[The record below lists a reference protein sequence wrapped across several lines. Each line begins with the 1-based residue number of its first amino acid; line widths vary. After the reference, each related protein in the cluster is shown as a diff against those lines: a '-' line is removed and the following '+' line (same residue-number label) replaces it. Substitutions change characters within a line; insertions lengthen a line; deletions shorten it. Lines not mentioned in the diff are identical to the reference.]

1 MENNSNDLLDNTDL
15 GLNSKRKT
23 LLPWWIK
30 TFAWIFLVMGI
41 IAVVCLVIG
50 LFVDNLSL
58 AIYNLE
64 TTDIY
69 SLSGLSIF
77 MIYLLKGVTSYG
89 LLFGKNWGVQL
100 ALADAVIG
108 VLVCLATMFFNI
120 GDSQGINFR
129 LELLLLIPYLIKMI
143 KIREEWERR
152 VE

>member
-1 MENNSNDLLDNTDL
+1 MENTGNDLLDSTDL

-30 TFAWIFLVMGI
+30 TFAWIFLVMGA
-41 IAVVCLVIG
+41 IAVICLVAG
-50 LFVDNLSL
+50 LFVDNLAL

-64 TTDIY
+64 TTEIY
-69 SLSGLSIF
+69 SLLGLSIF

-89 LLFGKNWGVQL
+89 LLFGKSWGVQL
-100 ALADAVIG
+100 ALIDAVIG
-108 VLVCLATMFFNI
+108 ILICLATMFFNI
-120 GDSQGINFR
+120 GDSYGTNFR

-143 KIREEWERR
+143 KIQDEWKRR